1 MCLFQEVRTRP
12 ASAGVSHADTWSP
25 WKQQFEI
32 RNDGETMSRPS
43 VVESS
48 FNCQVWWS
56 DERFLVSLV
65 PITSYL
71 VLTNIINVKKD
82 DMVSEPSHIMFLHCN
97 PCHFFPD
104 YGFEF

>member
-1 MCLFQEVRTRP
+1 
-12 ASAGVSHADTWSP
+12 
-25 WKQQFEI
+25 
-32 RNDGETMSRPS
+32 MSRPS

-65 PITSYL
+65 PITSHL

-82 DMVSEPSHIMFLHCN
+82 DMVSEPSHIMLLHTSFAIPVIFFLDC
-97 PCHFFPD
+97 
-104 YGFEF
+104 GFEF

>member
-1 MCLFQEVRTRP
+1 
-12 ASAGVSHADTWSP
+12 
-25 WKQQFEI
+25 
-32 RNDGETMSRPS
+32 MSRPS

-97 PCHFFPD
+97 PCHFFWTMVLNSNQKIGL
-104 YGFEF
+104 YFFY